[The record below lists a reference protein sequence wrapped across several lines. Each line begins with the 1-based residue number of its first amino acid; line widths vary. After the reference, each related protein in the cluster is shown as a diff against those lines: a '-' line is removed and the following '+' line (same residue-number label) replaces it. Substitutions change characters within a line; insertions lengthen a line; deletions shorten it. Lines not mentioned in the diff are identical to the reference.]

1 MSVNFQDTQIAFER
15 KSDKQLR
22 KMAWLFG
29 MMSRPWL
36 VNIGSRLSLI
46 ALRLGLPVKGL
57 IKSTIFEQFC
67 GGTTLEE
74 SLQTVHELSA
84 YGVDT
89 VLDYGAEAKEAEAD
103 FDNTLSE
110 FLKAV
115 EFAGANKS
123 VEIVS
128 AKVTGLAR
136 FDVLE
141 KLSAG
146 KELTAEEKKSWDG
159 TITRLDKLCSTAKE
173 KKVALFI
180 DAEESWIQQVI
191 DEATDLMM
199 ERYNTV
205 GIVVYNT
212 FQLYRHDRLA
222 FLKKSFERA
231 KEKGYILGAKLVRG
245 AYMEKE
251 RARAKELG
259 YPSPIQPSKEATDR
273 DYDAAVTFCVN
284 NHEHIA
290 TCVASHNQK
299 STEHLIHLMDALGL
313 VHEHAHLSFCQLY
326 GMSDNLTFNLA
337 KAGYRVG
344 KYVPFGPIK
353 DVIPYLIRRAQ
364 ENSSVGGEVGR
375 ELGLI
380 REELKRRK
388 KG

>member
-1 MSVNFQDTQIAFER
+1 MSVNFQDTKIAFER
-15 KSDKQLR
+15 KTNKQLR
-22 KMAWLFG
+22 KMSWLFG
-29 MMSRPWL
+29 MMSRSWL
-36 VNIGSRLSLI
+36 VNIGSRMSLV
-46 ALRLGLPVKGL
+46 ALRIGLPIKGI

-67 GGTTLEE
+67 GGTSLEE
-74 SLQTVHELSA
+74 SLKTVHELSA

-89 VLDYGAEAKEAEAD
+89 VLDYGAEAKESEAD
-103 FDNTLSE
+103 FDSTLAE

-136 FDVLE
+136 FAILE
-141 KLSAG
+141 KVSSG
-146 KELTAEEKKSWDG
+146 KALNEKEQISWEG
-159 TITRLDKLCSTAKE
+159 TLARLDKLCAMAKTQ
-173 KKVALFI
+173 KTALFI
-180 DAEESWIQQVI
+180 DAEESWIQDAI
-191 DEATDLMM
+191 DQATDLMM
-199 ERYNTV
+199 ERYNTES
-205 GIVVYNT
+205 IVVYNT

-222 FLKKSFERA
+222 FLKKSFEAAR
-231 KEKGYILGAKLVRG
+231 EKGYILGAKLVRG

-251 RARAKELG
+251 RVRAKEMG
-259 YPSPIQPSKEATDR
+259 YPSPIQPNKAATDQ
-273 DYDAAVTFCVN
+273 DYNAAVTFCAN

-299 STEHLIHLMDALGL
+299 STEHLMEIMSALGL
-313 VHEHAHLSFCQLY
+313 EQEHPHLSFCQLY

-364 ENSSVGGEVGR
+364 ENSAVGGEVGR
-375 ELGLI
+375 ELKMI
-380 REELKRRK
+380 RHELNRRK